1 MSEQQQKNFGHVP
14 IQSVVK
20 TLFCSL
26 CSFQIIMYDSWIY
39 FLLLDNIFLP
49 FPPLF
54 LLCDFLWMVCGS
66 HSIWNQDSFWPRIH
80 RGFPLPNWMSMWQS
94 VWWVPERK
102 KKYRRCQQVS
112 KKYGTGRD
120 WTNLEIDKMGMW
132 VFLQFKHFSFLGQSK
147 TTDKASSSL
156 FIGVNCN
163 FSWDS
168 MN

>member
-1 MSEQQQKNFGHVP
+1 MTHEFTFYYSIIF
-14 IQSVVK
+14 
-20 TLFCSL
+20 FCH
-26 CSFQIIMYDSWIY
+26 
-39 FLLLDNIFLP
+39 FLP
-49 FPPLF
+49 SSCCVIFCEWFVAATAFEIKTHSGQGYTEVFLF
-54 LLCDFLWMVCGS
+54 LIEWACD
-66 HSIWNQDSFWPRIH
+66 NQCDGYLR
-80 RGFPLPNWMSMWQS
+80 
-94 VWWVPERK
+94 EK